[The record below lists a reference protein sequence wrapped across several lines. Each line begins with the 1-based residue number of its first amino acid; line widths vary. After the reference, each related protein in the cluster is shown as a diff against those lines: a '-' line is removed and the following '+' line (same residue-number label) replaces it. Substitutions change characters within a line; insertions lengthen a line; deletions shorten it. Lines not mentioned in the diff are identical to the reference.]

1 MRSYRR
7 LPQLF
12 VVAGVLLCAAQARA
26 DEDGFSRPYVL
37 SFKLNT
43 EASKLSKEA
52 LRFNYWNAKKNGLG
66 TGTGTSQ
73 SDPQSNTNMNNVVQ
87 INNTLV
93 LNGDNNTVTFDGGKV
108 TDPTQTSTDTSQSG
122 TNQRDLTLN
131 PDPLN
136 P

>member
-7 LPQLF
+7 LPQLL
-12 VVAGVLLCAAQARA
+12 VMAGVLLCAAQARA

-52 LRFNYWNAKKNGLG
+52 LRYNYWNSSRNGLG
-66 TGTGTSQ
+66 TGAGTSKTD
-73 SDPQSNTNMNNVVQ
+73 SQSNTNMNNVVQ
-87 INNTLV
+87 INNTIV
-93 LNGDNNTVTFDGGKV
+93 LNGDNNNVSLDGGTV
-108 TDPTQTSTDTSQSG
+108 SDPTQTSTGTGQTG
-122 TNQRDLTLN
+122 TNQRDLTVS

>member
-7 LPQLF
+7 LPQII
-12 VVAGVLLCAAQARA
+12 VMAGVLLCAAQARA

-52 LRFNYWNAKKNGLG
+52 LRFNYWNSGRNGLG
-66 TGTGTSQ
+66 TGSGTSKTDQ
-73 SDPQSNTNMNNVVQ
+73 QANTNMNNVVQ

>member
-7 LPQLF
+7 LPQLL
-12 VVAGVLLCAAQARA
+12 VMAGVLLCAAQARA

-52 LRFNYWNAKKNGLG
+52 LRYNYWNSSRNGLG
-66 TGTGTSQ
+66 SGTGTSK
-73 SDPQSNTNMNNVVQ
+73 SDSQANTNMNNVVQ
-87 INNTLV
+87 INNTIV
-93 LNGDNNTVTFDGGKV
+93 LNGDNNNVSLDGGTV
-108 TDPTQTSTDTSQSG
+108 SDPTQTSTGTGQTG
-122 TNQRDLTLN
+122 TNQRDLTVS